1 MVYITNSAGGSYPI
15 TGKVSLSREDLGQG
29 GQKSN
34 ELGRKYREL
43 STERL
48 FSSVPFGPFQGVSLG
63 AVWTWAANDVT
74 MHEWR
79 EEATNSS
86 FISTTTKP

>member
-1 MVYITNSAGGSYPI
+1 MVYITKSAGGSYPI

-48 FSSVPFGPFQGVSLG
+48 FSSVPFVLFGVFLWVLCGPGRQ
-63 AVWTWAANDVT
+63 T
-74 MHEWR
+74 MSR
-79 EEATNSS
+79 CTN
-86 FISTTTKP
+86 